1 MRIVVTGGTG
11 LVGSALVPALTAAG
25 HHVTVLTRSPRSTA
39 PAALPWRPDGGPL
52 PAGPA
57 RQALSEADAVV
68 HLAGASLAGR
78 RWTPSY
84 REEIMRSRVLATR
97 TVVESLRQVSP
108 RPSLLLSASAVGYY
122 GDRGDEVL
130 TEAAGPG
137 HDFLAEVSVAWE
149 EEARRAED
157 FGVRVVRLRTG
168 VVLDA
173 REGALPA
180 LARPFRLYVGGPLGD
195 GRQWLSWI
203 TKADLVRLILFLLA
217 TPGVEG
223 PVNAVAPEPV
233 PNAAFSRA
241 LAKALGRPSWL
252 RLPAPVLRAAL
263 GEMAE
268 LLLLASQRAVPE
280 RLLSL
285 GFPFE
290 HRDIA
295 TALASLFPPH
305 HP

>member
-1 MRIVVTGGTG
+1 MKIVVTGGTG

-25 HHVTVLTRSPRSTA
+25 HRVTVLTRSPQAGA
-39 PAALPWRPDGGPL
+39 PAELAWRPDGEPL

-84 REEIMRSRVLATR
+84 REEIMRSRVLGTR
-97 TVVESLRQVSP
+97 TVVETLRRVSP

-130 TEAAGPG
+130 TEDAGPG
-137 HDFLAEVSVAWE
+137 QDFLAQVSTAWE
-149 EEARRAED
+149 KAAEEAQHV
-157 FGVRVVRLRTG
+157 GVRVVCLRTG

-203 TKADLVRLILFLLA
+203 TKGDLVRLILFLLG
-217 TPGVEG
+217 TPDVAG

-233 PNAAFSRA
+233 PNAVFSRA
-241 LAKALGRPSWL
+241 LAQALGRPSWL

-268 LLLLASQRAVPE
+268 LLLLESQRAVPE
-280 RLLSL
+280 RLLTL

-295 TALASLFPPH
+295 TAFASLFPSPH
-305 HP
+305 P